1 MAPTPRPESRPPDR
15 AVPVEASK
23 FTRYPEVDFSQFLI
37 APGPGVE
44 SEVSGSHV
52 AYLFQHNSRARPEG
66 WFISHRVYY
75 WPEREHH
82 LELVIEDPRRRLGD
96 EWFQDPPPRPE
107 RSPDRS
113 NPTTPPQAP
122 RDLSETP
129 SAPTTQRIRRTA
141 AATQYLAQTST
152 STTATT
158 PTTAVVKVWGQCGGA
173 NYQGPTACVAGSV
186 CVASNSELSRWP
198 SLHICSCCQTIRSIP
213 SMSTSGRSCCC
224 QGKGCQGPRTSLG
237 SMRWQRLHVSVPFAF
252 EPDDMIT

>member
-96 EWFQDPPPRPE
+96 EWFQEPPPRPDVE
-107 RSPDRS
+107 RPARLV
-113 NPTTPPQAP
+113 P
-122 RDLSETP
+122 E
-129 SAPTTQRIRRTA
+129 A
-141 AATQYLAQTST
+141 AS
-152 STTATT
+152 STTVPRSASTLQ
-158 PTTAVVKVWGQCGGA
+158 AV
-173 NYQGPTACVAGSV
+173 Y
-186 CVASNSELSRWP
+186 R
-198 SLHICSCCQTIRSIP
+198 CS
-213 SMSTSGRSCCC
+213 SC
-224 QGKGCQGPRTSLG
+224 
-237 SMRWQRLHVSVPFAF
+237 
-252 EPDDMIT
+252 IT